1 MKQPPSARILR
12 LAVLFA
18 AAPLALLTAYATG
31 SPAATVAVFVLVVAW
46 AILMRWFVRGER

>member
-18 AAPLALLTAYATG
+18 AFPLAILTAYVTG
-31 SPAATVAVFVLVVAW
+31 SPGATLAVFVLVVAW
-46 AILMRWFVRGER
+46 AILMRWFVRDPR